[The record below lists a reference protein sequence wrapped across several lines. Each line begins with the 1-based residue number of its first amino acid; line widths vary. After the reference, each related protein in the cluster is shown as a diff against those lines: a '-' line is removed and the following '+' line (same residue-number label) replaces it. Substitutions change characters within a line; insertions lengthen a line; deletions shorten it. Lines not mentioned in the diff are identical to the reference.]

1 MSSQQRK
8 RNRRLFKEAEGY
20 LELATLFDDQ
30 FELDQNRKAEL
41 AERCISTL
49 ESILNPGT
57 RASRVLY
64 LKGQALRLAEKYDE
78 ALQALEESLEL
89 DSSNIHTC
97 LAMAWCFKRKQ
108 QVGLAVEA
116 MQKALAIDRTSGIAH
131 YNMSCYLA
139 LLKQNEMALAHL
151 AKAIEIDA
159 TYRDLAI
166 AESDFDPIRDDPG
179 FREKTVPVTS

>member
-1 MSSQQRK
+1 MQ
-8 RNRRLFKEAEGY
+8 AEGY

-30 FELDQNRKAEL
+30 FILDQNRKTDL
-41 AERCISTL
+41 ARGCIATL
-49 ESILNPGT
+49 DRIVNPGT
-57 RASRVLY
+57 RESRVLY
-64 LKGQALRLAEKYDE
+64 LKGQALRLAEEYDE
-78 ALQALEESLEL
+78 ALEALEQSFEL

-116 MQKALAIDRTSGIAH
+116 MQKALAINNTSGIAH

-151 AKAIEIDA
+151 AKAIEIDPV
-159 TYRDLAI
+159 YRDLAV

-179 FREKTVPVTS
+179 FQDKTVPVAS